1 MPPRRRRSVPI
12 ANEDRLVVPDM
23 LGTTIKL
30 SFLEGPAPW
39 RQRTTASGAGTV
51 TFRAV
56 SAVLCTRTCGET
68 SRDAHGGQQRAPRV
82 APRRQRCVLEAALG
96 SDGYPIRPK
105 RQSSRLAAWK
115 LSGQPPEP

>member
-1 MPPRRRRSVPI
+1 
-12 ANEDRLVVPDM
+12 M

-30 SFLEGPAPW
+30 SLLEGPAPW

-96 SDGYPIRPK
+96 SDGYPISPK
-105 RQSSRLAAWK
+105 GKAHVWRHGNYPVNHRS
-115 LSGQPPEP
+115 PEATARCRNR